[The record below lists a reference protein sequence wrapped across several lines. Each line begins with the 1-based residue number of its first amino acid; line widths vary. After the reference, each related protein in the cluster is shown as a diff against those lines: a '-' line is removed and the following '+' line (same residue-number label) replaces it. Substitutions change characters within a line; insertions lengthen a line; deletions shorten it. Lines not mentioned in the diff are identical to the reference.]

1 MGDGWWRLPP
11 DRHPYRTPERAA
23 STILS
28 ADWSRRCCQKIPES
42 GIYWQHLLDQS
53 AEGAAKRFRKAELR
67 DNLLVLVFQR
77 HNLGTLCG
85 IDSHGDVAR
94 LNLTTALLGKGIIG
108 LQKTS
113 STVLG
118 KQTRTHR
125 EY

>member
-1 MGDGWWRLPP
+1 MGGGVFHLIDTLIELLNGRPVPFFL
-11 DRHPYRTPERAA
+11 RTGP
-23 STILS
+23 
-28 ADWSRRCCQKIPES
+28 
-42 GIYWQHLLDQS
+42 
-53 AEGAAKRFRKAELR
+53 EGAAKRFRKAELR